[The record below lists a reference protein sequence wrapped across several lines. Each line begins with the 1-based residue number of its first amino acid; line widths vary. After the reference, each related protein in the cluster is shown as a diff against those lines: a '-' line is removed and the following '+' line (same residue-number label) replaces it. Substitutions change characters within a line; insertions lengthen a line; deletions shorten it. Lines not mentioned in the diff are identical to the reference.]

1 GGYWLVASDG
11 GVFAFGDAQFYGS
24 MPGLPASAQPGKPVV
39 ALAPTPDGRGYWETT
54 SAGDVYSFGDARF
67 YGSTGNLALADP
79 IVSMAPTPDGGGYW
93 LVASDGGVFAFG
105 DAQFYGSM
113 PGLPASAQPGK
124 PVVALAPSAVPTPL
138 AISTASLPEGTAGS
152 SYSSSLSASGGT
164 PPYSWTITAGALPPG
179 LDLSTGGTIS
189 GVPSTQGNFGF
200 TVQVTDSTAPSP
212 EVASEALAI
221 SVVPTPLAIST
232 ASLPE
237 GTAGSSYSSS
247 LSASGGTPPYSWTI
261 TAGALPPGLD
271 LSTGGTISGVPST
284 QGNFGFTVQVADST
298 APSPEVASEALAISV
313 RTSAVTTQTSA
324 NWSGY
329 VVSSGPFT
337 KVTGTFTV
345 TSLQSGN
352 PASDVMAEWVGI
364 DGVSNHSLIQ
374 AGIDE
379 QTDPNNPSYFE
390 IQPWWEI
397 LPAPETTITSVSISP
412 GDHVTITIDQL
423 SGTEWSITLT
433 DNTNGET
440 FTTDQSYNGPAS
452 SAEWIVEAPQTN
464 GSQSTLAPYTPYVT
478 FTGLGATGSE
488 TSVSRWVMVQAGNQ
502 VSTPSTLD
510 STGFNVAYGSTK
522 PPPP

>member
-1 GGYWLVASDG
+1 MPSSGHQRSSRPFVLLRWIAMGALGTMALGVALSVMDASPAAAAAQSAATVPAAAPSASTPVASTP
-11 GVFAFGDAQFYGS
+11 V
-24 MPGLPASAQPGKPVV
+24 ASTPVASTPV
-39 ALAPTPDGRGYWETT
+39 ARGYWETT

-138 AISTASLPEGTAGS
+138 AISTASLPGGTAGS

-179 LDLSTGGTIS
+179 LGLSTGGTIS

-221 SVVPTPLAIST
+221 SV
-232 ASLPE
+232 
-237 GTAGSSYSSS
+237 
-247 LSASGGTPPYSWTI
+247 
-261 TAGALPPGLD
+261 
-271 LSTGGTISGVPST
+271 
-284 QGNFGFTVQVADST
+284 
-298 APSPEVASEALAISV
+298 

-337 KVTGTFTV
+337 EVTGTFTV
-345 TSLQSGN
+345 TSLQSGT
-352 PASDVMAEWVGI
+352 PASDAMAEWVGI